1 MARTGRT
8 PRAMKSREG
17 NWVNPGVVGRATGTT
32 VPPLGPRD
40 EYGMEPI
47 SGLFSSPAKS
57 PPKRNGVQPNP
68 TIDGDEDET
77 MNIGSSTIPEPTE
90 VMKARNGKSVLPPPR
105 SRSPIKTNLG
115 SAARR
120 SLGPLSSPS
129 RHAEPPQ
136 DTPTHRAMSHPPNR
150 KLDFSM
156 NESYSSTRTSAS
168 KSKLPAKA
176 SKLKPTPISGKR
188 KRDPFDLEPE
198 AEEELLGGDTRLSN
212 GTAPAENAYDEDLN
226 YGGVDESLNLANGGG
241 PSQLADTQAAQAQDI
256 ISPSVEKDTTTTL
269 TKVKG
274 KRGKTVASK
283 LAQAETIKATPG
295 SGRRGRPA
303 KKPKTSVPAEEP
315 VEEPFEEAIEGP
327 SEGPI
332 EGPVEEPVEEPIEE
346 SIEEP
351 VQEDP
356 EPRKR
361 RGRAPKAAMEPPKS
375 KPGRAKGALSLKDP
389 NMKLKPTRPRRASS
403 ISTRGSMSPSK
414 ARFVKRS
421 ETPGDELQFKTR
433 AGRPSM
439 KPLAYWR
446 GESAVLGG
454 GRVEEGQLILPTI
467 KNVIRCDE
475 LPEPRRRRT
484 PGQPRRRRPT
494 RPAELDDI
502 PEDEED
508 EAEYWETEA
517 GVMQASVMLWDPETG
532 RGDDENKEM
541 ADVAYAAD
549 AIEMRDISGADFR
562 FAKTLTLPFF
572 GSGMVDLPPGG
583 TKRIKNS
590 RKMQMVFFVF
600 YGRVTVELGTPT
612 THFSI
617 GRGGMWQV
625 PRGNFYAITNSSQK
639 PARIFFAQGC
649 EVAPDSAAFDE
660 SGAT

>member
-8 PRAMKSREG
+8 PRAMKTREG

-40 EYGMEPI
+40 EHGMEPM
-47 SGLFSSPAKS
+47 SGLFSSPTKS
-57 PPKRNGVQPNP
+57 PPKRNGVHQNS
-68 TIDGDEDET
+68 TIDEDEDET
-77 MNIGSSTIPEPTE
+77 MNIGSSTIPEPTDI
-90 VMKARNGKSVLPPPR
+90 MKARNGKSVLPPPR

-129 RHAEPPQ
+129 RNAEAPQ

-156 NESYSSTRTSAS
+156 NESYSTSRTSAS
-168 KSKLPAKA
+168 KIKLPTTKA

-188 KRDPFDLEPE
+188 KRGPFDLEPDP
-198 AEEELLGGDTRLSN
+198 EEELSGSGNDLLN
-212 GTAPAENAYDEDLN
+212 GNGPIGNAYDEDLN
-226 YGGVDESLNLANGGG
+226 YGGVDESLNLVNGNDL
-241 PSQLADTQAAQAQDI
+241 SQVADSQVVGAQDV
-256 ISPSVEKDTTTTL
+256 ISPSIEKDTTTAH

-274 KRGKTVASK
+274 KRGRTAASK
-283 LAQAETIKATPG
+283 IATEETIKAVPE
-295 SGRRGRPA
+295 SGRRGRPP
-303 KKPKTSVPAEEP
+303 KKPKTSVP
-315 VEEPFEEAIEGP
+315 VEEHVEENVEEAAGGP
-327 SEGPI
+327 ADATLE
-332 EGPVEEPVEEPIEE
+332 EEPIEE
-346 SIEEP
+346 SIEEHI
-351 VQEDP
+351 QADS
-356 EPRKR
+356 EPQKR
-361 RGRAPKAAMEPPKS
+361 PGRAPKAAMAPPKS
-375 KPGRAKGALSLKDP
+375 KTGRAKGALSLKDP

-403 ISTRGSMSPSK
+403 IAPRGSMSPSK
-414 ARFVKRS
+414 TRFVKRS
-421 ETPGDELQFKTR
+421 ETPGDELHFTTR
-433 AGRPSM
+433 AGRNVV
-439 KPLAYWR
+439 KPLAFWR
-446 GESAVLGG
+446 GETAVFGG
-454 GRVEEGQLILPTI
+454 GRLEEGQLILPSI
-467 KNVIRCDE
+467 KDVIRIDE
-475 LPEPRRRRT
+475 VPEPRRRRT
-484 PGQPRRRRPT
+484 PGQPRRRRRT

-517 GVMQASVMLWDPETG
+517 GVMNASVMLWDPETG

-612 THFSI
+612 TRFSI

>member
-1 MARTGRT
+1 
-8 PRAMKSREG
+8 
-17 NWVNPGVVGRATGTT
+17 
-32 VPPLGPRD
+32 
-40 EYGMEPI
+40 
-47 SGLFSSPAKS
+47 
-57 PPKRNGVQPNP
+57 
-68 TIDGDEDET
+68 
-77 MNIGSSTIPEPTE
+77 
-90 VMKARNGKSVLPPPR
+90 
-105 SRSPIKTNLG
+105 
-115 SAARR
+115 
-120 SLGPLSSPS
+120 
-129 RHAEPPQ
+129 
-136 DTPTHRAMSHPPNR
+136 
-150 KLDFSM
+150 M

-198 AEEELLGGDTRLSN
+198 AEEEPLGGDTRLSN
-212 GTAPAENAYDEDLN
+212 GTAPTENAYDEDLN

-241 PSQLADTQAAQAQDI
+241 PNQLADTQAAQAQDI
-256 ISPSVEKDTTTTL
+256 ISPSVENDTTTTL

-283 LAQAETIKATPG
+283 LAQAEPIKATPG

-303 KKPKTSVPAEEP
+303 KKPKTSVPAEEL
-315 VEEPFEEAIEGP
+315 VEEPSVEPIAGP
-327 SEGPI
+327 IEGPI

-403 ISTRGSMSPSK
+403 ITTRGSMSPSK

-446 GESAVLGG
+446 GESAVLGA

-508 EAEYWETEA
+508 ETEYWETEA

-541 ADVAYAAD
+541 AGEFRTLSDLLCEYSNKIGIDVAYAAD

-625 PRGNFYAITNSSQK
+625 PRGKLLTKSLFFFPRTLPESPNRLFYLSLYRSNLPCPISEMLGLVGLSNTGRV
-639 PARIFFAQGC
+639 RIHLLYF
-649 EVAPDSAAFDE
+649 SALHILY
-660 SGAT
+660 